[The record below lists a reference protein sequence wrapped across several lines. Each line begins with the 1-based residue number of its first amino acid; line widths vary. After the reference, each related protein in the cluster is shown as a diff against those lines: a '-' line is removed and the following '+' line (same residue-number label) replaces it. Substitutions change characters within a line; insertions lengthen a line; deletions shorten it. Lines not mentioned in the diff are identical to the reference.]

1 MGKTFNT
8 GRLGNGLFVDANGN
22 VGIGTATPAEK
33 LSVVGNIKIDNGSA
47 DGGQLVLASLGY
59 SDWNIDNYNGS
70 LRAYYG
76 ASVAMS
82 ISSSLAA
89 TFNGNVGI
97 GGAPQERLTISGP
110 SGVAGMIRWTDG
122 VTASAFIGMTSGGLP
137 YIHSN
142 NTSLAFGANGSNNFS
157 ETMRIISGVLS
168 IGSSSPEYATRL
180 YVQHDNSTGYNP
192 NVFNGSNTL
201 MTFKTANATNA
212 FCAIRFAGGGAH
224 EGLFGTVQDSGGLAN
239 FIWQSYASDGYRER
253 MRIAGS
259 TVSMNGRFVQ
269 QGVTRLCYAGSIQ
282 GNQSITITIN
292 VGSQTSM
299 KITAMMNHYGLVTGY
314 GCAKLAW
321 VAAYP
326 GFTESVISEIT
337 SANGGSWSISQP
349 SGGVV
354 TITKNAGSY
363 GGGGYFFVEVIG
375 NDPQTIS

>member
-22 VGIGTATPAEK
+22 VGIGTSAPTEK
-33 LSVVGNIKIDNGSA
+33 LSVIGNIRIDNGAA

-59 SDWNIDNYNGS
+59 SDWNIDSYNGS

-97 GGAPQERLTISGP
+97 GGAPQERLSIQGP

-180 YVQHDNSTGYNP
+180 YVQHDNSTAYNP
-192 NVFNGSNTL
+192 NTFNGSNTL

-259 TVSMNGRFVQ
+259 TVSINGTFNQ
-269 QGVTRLCYAGSIQ
+269 QGVQRVCYAGSIQ
-282 GNQSITITIN
+282 GNQSITVTVTHANQSSFTIHC
-292 VGSQTSM
+292 V
-299 KITAMMNHYGLVTGY
+299 MNHYGLITGY
-314 GCAKLAW
+314 GCAKMSFLANG
-321 VAAYP
+321 P
-326 GFTESVISEIT
+326 GFTEVVVSDTT
-337 SANGGSWSISQP
+337 SGNGGAWQFARIDANNF
-349 SGGVV
+349 
-354 TITKNAGSY
+354 TITKTAGSY
-363 GGGGYFFVEVIG
+363 GGGGNFMIEVVG
-375 NDPQTIS
+375 NYIVGIS